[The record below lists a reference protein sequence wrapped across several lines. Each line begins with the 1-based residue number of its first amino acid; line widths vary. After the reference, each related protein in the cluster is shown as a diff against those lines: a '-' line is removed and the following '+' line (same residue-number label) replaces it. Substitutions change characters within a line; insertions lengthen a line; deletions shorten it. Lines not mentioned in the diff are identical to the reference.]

1 MNGNQSIDAF
11 AADLI
16 ASLEPSARKAL
27 AQDIARQLK
36 TSQQKRIADQLN
48 PDGSAFVLRKPQIRH
63 KKGKIR
69 RTMFAKLRTAKYLK
83 SSSTADAAIIKFTA
97 QVSRIARVHQLGL
110 RDRVNKTGAEANYP
124 ARELLGLTTEDET
137 LIRELVTAHLAV
149 RL

>member
-27 AQDIARQLK
+27 AQNIARQLK
-36 TSQQKRIADQLN
+36 ASQQKRIADQLN
-48 PDGSAFVLRKPQIRH
+48 PDGSGFAPRKPQIRH
-63 KKGKIR
+63 QRGKIR

-83 SSSTADAAIIKFTA
+83 SSSTADAAVIKFTA

-110 RDRVNKTGAEANYP
+110 RDRVNKTGAEATYP

-137 LIRELVTAHLAV
+137 LIRDLVTAHLAV